1 MAEKTE
7 KEEKKTLRS
16 YSIINSVKSCK
27 LKNITDEEKIAA
39 IMGNW
44 KNGDNCTSI
53 ADMSS
58 FIPNSELM
66 RKAAREGAMG
76 QGLYD
81 FQDGKDNG
89 MKVPVA
95 RMKGADIAEISEA
108 IKAEQGEMKE
118 KVKSAQEKAEAEAR
132 AKASLEAYKKAS
144 QTHEEGK

>member
-1 MAEKTE
+1 MKSYRRITSIKSCELTE
-7 KEEKKTLRS
+7 IKSEEKK
-16 YSIINSVKSCK
+16 
-27 LKNITDEEKIAA
+27 AA
-39 IMGNW
+39 ILGNW
-44 KNGDNCTSI
+44 KNGDNCISI

-66 RKAAREGAMG
+66 RKAAKEGAMG

-81 FQDGKDNG
+81 FEDGKDNG

-95 RMKGADIAEISEA
+95 RIKGADIAEISEA

-118 KVKSAQEKAEAEAR
+118 KIKSAKEKAEAEAR

>member
-1 MAEKTE
+1 MATKTE
-7 KEEKKTLRS
+7 KRTMKS

-27 LKNITDEEKIAA
+27 LKDITSEEKISA
-39 IMGNW
+39 ILGNW

-58 FIPNSELM
+58 FIPNTELM
-66 RKAAREGAMG
+66 RKAAREGAIG

-95 RMKGADIAEISEA
+95 RMKGADITEISEA
-108 IKAEQGEMKE
+108 IRAEQGEMKE
-118 KVKSAQEKAEAEAR
+118 KIKSAQEKAEAEAR
-132 AKASLEAYKKAS
+132 ARASLEAYKRAS